1 MGRYQRNNLRLY
13 NIRMKKPTFKKTYI
27 KEWRLHRGLSLRQ
40 LAARIEKEPG
50 EELISFASLGRIE
63 KGQQPYSQPILE
75 GLSRALDV
83 SPSMLLEMN
92 PERDGQV
99 IDLVRHLNEEK
110 REQAIKILK
119 ALAG

>member
-1 MGRYQRNNLRLY
+1 MGCYQSINFLDY
-13 NIRMKKPTFKKTYI
+13 IDTMKKPTFRKTYI
-27 KEWRLHRGLSLRQ
+27 KEWRTTRGLSLRQ

-75 GLSRALDV
+75 GLAKALDV
-83 SPSMLLEMN
+83 SPAMLLEVN
-92 PERDGQV
+92 PNYDGQV
-99 IDLVRHLNEEK
+99 IDLVRHMDDDK